1 MRHCRAGRRPR
12 PLTYIKD
19 FVQDLAT
26 LQGMGR
32 LKNQGLQGFLAGLEA
47 RGQVRRIVRPVSTVL
62 EMTEIH
68 KRVLEARGPVLLFEQ
83 PVLPNGKISP
93 IPVVCNLFGT
103 VERVAEGL
111 GCAADKFQDFGRWL
125 AAVKQPSLPGS
136 LAGTLGRYGDV
147 KAVMAMKPEII
158 RAAAPVQ
165 ERVYRGKEID
175 LTALPIQSFWPGE
188 PAPLITFN
196 LVMTRPPGRSATDM
210 NSSAG
215 TARDSED
222 TADYNVGIYRMQVL
236 GRDKLIAR
244 WLEHRGG
251 ARHFQ
256 QWKKQ
261 GRDMPLAVAIGADPA
276 TLLSGVMPLPDTIS
290 EYHFSG
296 LIRKEKLQLVPCK
309 TVPML
314 VPAHAEIVL
323 EGYVSAT
330 ETAPEGPYGDHTGY
344 FNSVAPFPVFKVT
357 AITMRQNPVYLS
369 TYLGRPP
376 DEASTMAEA
385 LNDVFL
391 PLLQQQFPEIADCWL
406 PPEACSYRIAVI
418 SIRKRYAGH
427 ARRMM
432 LAFWSYL
439 YQFSYTKM
447 IIVVDED
454 IDVRNWADVIWAL
467 STRMDASRDLVV
479 LENTPIDYLD
489 FASPVSGLGGKLGID
504 ATNKIGNETQRQW
517 GRPMAMDE
525 KTIRRVDALWK
536 EIFKEQKP
544 KISSRR

>member
-1 MRHCRAGRRPR
+1 MKKAR
-12 PLTYIKD
+12 
-19 FVQDLAT
+19 
-26 LQGMGR
+26 GMG
-32 LKNQGLQGFLAGLEA
+32 LQDFLGKLER
-47 RGQVRRIVRPVSTVL
+47 RGQLLRIEHPVSTVL

-68 KRVLEARGPVLLFEQ
+68 KRVLSERGPALLFEK

-93 IPVVCNLFGT
+93 IPVLCNLFGT
-103 VERVAEGL
+103 VERVAAGL

-125 AAVKQPSLPGS
+125 AQMKQPNLPGS
-136 LAGTLGRYGDV
+136 LMGTLGRYGDI
-147 KAVMAMKPEII
+147 KALLAMKPEVI
-158 RAAAPVQ
+158 RTAAPVQ
-165 ERVYRGKEID
+165 EIVLKGKDID
-175 LTALPIQSFWPGE
+175 LTALPVQSFWPGE

-196 LVMTRPPGRSATDM
+196 LVLTRPPG
-210 NSSAG
+210 
-215 TARDSED
+215 SED
-222 TADYNVGIYRMQVL
+222 TADYNVGIYRMQLL

-256 QWKKQ
+256 EWKKL
-261 GRDMPLAVAIGADPA
+261 GRDMPMAVAIGADPA

-290 EYHFSG
+290 ELHFSG
-296 LIRKEKLQLVPCK
+296 LLRKEKLQLAPCK

-314 VPAHAEIVL
+314 APAHAEIVL

-330 ETAPEGPYGDHTGY
+330 ETALEGPYGDHTGY

-357 AITMRQNPVYLS
+357 AITMRRNPVYLS

-376 DEASTMAEA
+376 DEASTMAMA

-391 PLLQQQFPEIADCWL
+391 PLLQQQFPEIVDCWL

-447 IIVVDED
+447 VIVVDED
-454 IDVRNWADVIWAL
+454 IDVRNWTDVIWAV
-467 STRMDASRDLVV
+467 STRMDPSRDLVV

-504 ATNKIGNETQRQW
+504 ATNKIGGETQRLW
-517 GRPMAMDE
+517 GRPLGMDE
-525 KTIRRVDALWK
+525 KTICRVDGLWDELFGSQGEVRK
-536 EIFKEQKP
+536 KRKREKA
-544 KISSRR
+544 

>member
-1 MRHCRAGRRPR
+1 M
-12 PLTYIKD
+12 KKW
-19 FVQDLAT
+19 
-26 LQGMGR
+26 
-32 LKNQGLQGFLAGLEA
+32 KNQGLQAFLAELEKQ
-47 RGQVRRIVRPVSTVL
+47 GQLVRISRPISTVL

-68 KRVLEARGPVLLFEQ
+68 KRVLTERGPVLLFEK

-103 VERVAEGL
+103 VERVAKGL
-111 GCAADKFQDFGRWL
+111 GCAADRFQDFGRWL
-125 AAVKQPSLPGS
+125 AAMKQPNLPGS
-136 LAGTLGRYGDV
+136 IIGTLGRYGDI
-147 KAVMAMKPEII
+147 KAVLAMKPEIL
-158 RAAAPVQ
+158 RTAAPVQ
-165 ERVYRGKEID
+165 DIVLKGKDID
-175 LTALPIQSFWPGE
+175 LTALPVQSFWPGE

-196 LVMTRPPGRSATDM
+196 LVMTRPPE
-210 NSSAG
+210 
-215 TARDSED
+215 SED

-236 GRDKLIAR
+236 GKDRLIAR

-256 QWKKQ
+256 RWKKL
-261 GRDMPLAVAIGADPA
+261 GKDMPLAVAIGADPA

-296 LIRKEKLQLVPCK
+296 LIRKERLQLAPCK
-309 TVPML
+309 TVPIL
-314 VPAHAEIVL
+314 APAHAEIVL

-330 ETAPEGPYGDHTGY
+330 ETAMEGPYGDHTGY

-357 AITMRQNPVYLS
+357 AITMRRNPVYLS

-376 DEASTMAEA
+376 DEASTMATA

-391 PLLQQQFPEIADCWL
+391 PLLQQQFPEIVDCWL

-418 SIRKRYAGH
+418 SIRKSYAGH
-427 ARRMM
+427 ARRIM
-432 LAFWSYL
+432 LAFWSHL

-454 IDVRNWADVIWAL
+454 IDVRNWTDVVWAV
-467 STRMDASRDLVV
+467 STRMDPSRDLVV

-504 ATNKIGNETQRQW
+504 ATHKIGAETQRQW
-517 GRPMAMDE
+517 GRPLAMDE
-525 KTIRRVDALWK
+525 KTIRRVDNLWD
-536 EIFKEQKP
+536 EIFN
-544 KISSRR
+544 ITGIRRRKQEKTKA

>member
-1 MRHCRAGRRPR
+1 MLEPDTGQGISNVMKKTNNKN
-12 PLTYIKD
+12 LQD
-19 FVQDLAT
+19 F
-26 LQGMGR
+26 
-32 LKNQGLQGFLAGLEA
+32 LKKLEA
-47 RGQVRRIVRPVSTVL
+47 NGQLIRIKQPVSTVL

-68 KRVLEARGPVLLFEQ
+68 KRVLSERGSVLLFEK

-103 VERVAEGL
+103 VERVAAGL
-111 GCAADKFQDFGRWL
+111 GCPVEEFQEFGHWL
-125 AAVKQPSLPGS
+125 AQMKQPHLPNSLIS
-136 LAGTLGRYGDV
+136 TLGRYGDI

-158 RAAAPVQ
+158 RTAAPVQ
-165 ERVYRGKEID
+165 EIVKHGKSVN
-175 LTALPIQSFWPGE
+175 LAALPIQSFWPNE

-196 LVMTRPPGRSATDM
+196 LVMTRPP
-210 NSSAG
+210 
-215 TARDSED
+215 DSED
-222 TADYNVGIYRMQVL
+222 TADYNVGIYRMQVI
-236 GRDKLIAR
+236 GRNKLIAR
-244 WLEHRGG
+244 WMEHRGA

-256 QWKKQ
+256 QWKKL
-261 GRDMPLAVAIGADPA
+261 GKDMPISVAIGADPA

-290 EYHFSG
+290 ELHFSG
-296 LIRKEKLQLVPCK
+296 LLRKKKLQLAKCK

-314 VPAHAEIVL
+314 TPAHAEIVL
-323 EGYVSAT
+323 EGIVSAT
-330 ETAPEGPYGDHTGY
+330 ETAMEGPYGDHTGY

-357 AITMRQNPVYLS
+357 AVTMRKNPVYLS

-376 DEASTMAEA
+376 DEASTMATA

-391 PLLQQQFPEIADCWL
+391 PLLQQQFPEIVDCWL

-454 IDVRNWADVIWAL
+454 IDVRNWTDVIWAV

-504 ATNKIGNETQRQW
+504 ATNKINSETTRQW
-517 GRPMAMDE
+517 GRPLKMDE
-525 KTIRRVDALWK
+525 KTIKKVDGLWEELFGTEK
-536 EIFKEQKP
+536 VKQGKR
-544 KISSRR
+544 KKR